1 MRKLRSG
8 ISAILVIA
16 MIMTTLGMAT
26 VVSAAEYQDTQ
37 GHWAESYINKWSDN
51 GVIQG
56 DGGYFRPDDAITR
69 GEVAQVTQNLI
80 GYVNKAT
87 NTFTDVAA
95 SDWYSDAIL
104 RLVEAG
110 VSDRERMIAT
120 MSPNNSMTREEA
132 MTMLARAFGLQVQ
145 NSNAGITAIV
155 QTIKIF
161 LILQP
166 VMLAL

>member
-110 VSDRERMIAT
+110 VLTGNGDGT
-120 MSPNNSMTREEA
+120 MSPNNYMTREEA
-132 MTMLARAFGLQVQ
+132 MTMLARAFWTSGAELKCRN
-145 NSNAGITAIV
+145 NSICRLS
-155 QTIKIF
+155 KYF
-161 LILQP
+161 
-166 VMLAL
+166 

>member
-1 MRKLRSG
+1 MEWPLSYRLLSTRIHRDTGRRVILISG
-8 ISAILVIA
+8 
-16 MIMTTLGMAT
+16 
-26 VVSAAEYQDTQ
+26 Q
-37 GHWAESYINKWSDN
+37 DN

-69 GEVAQVTQNLI
+69 GEVAQLTQNLI

-110 VSDRERMIAT
+110 VLTGNGDGT
-120 MSPNNSMTREEA
+120 MSPNNYMTREEA
-132 MTMLARAFGLQVQ
+132 MTMLARQVWTSGAELKCRN
-145 NSNAGITAIV
+145 NSICRLS
-155 QTIKIF
+155 KYF
-161 LILQP
+161 
-166 VMLAL
+166 